1 MKKSGSLKAIVIAG
15 FLAIAI
21 SATAQIG
28 LTSGQN
34 FEFKNGVEE
43 WSEPISVNLK
53 AYKGEASIPVSIR
66 VKYGKK
72 VILACHYL
80 IEITNLSE
88 TKSAKFKVGTGYT
101 DYKGKDVVEQFSLK
115 PKSVVEGKIIYASGT
130 KKPKGADD
138 CINNWSPT
146 LQFFETKIK

>member
-1 MKKSGSLKAIVIAG
+1 MKKFKSIKAVVIAG
-15 FLAIAI
+15 FLAIAMF
-21 SATAQIG
+21 ATAQIG
-28 LTSGQN
+28 LSSGKN

-101 DYKGKDVVEQFSLK
+101 DYKGNDVVESFSLK
-115 PKSVVEGKIIYASGT
+115 PKATVEGKIIYASGT

-138 CINNWSPT
+138 CINYWSPS
-146 LQFFETKIK
+146 LQFFETKIR